1 MGDLIRDTSA
11 IQNKGGD
18 KLAYKRVLR
27 DGSDKN
33 PADSWHDFPFQAKL
47 KHEFKQPEKPVA
59 DRSGN
64 QVATELDD
72 FTIELNVTSL
82 QDDANLEKFLKDEVQ
97 SDYFA
102 IFSNNG
108 KGESGKTKER
118 FYAVTRIESS
128 YSSEEPGRRPEMKI
142 LPQKNE
148 NTVTPAS
155 VPAWAK
161 GAAGNFAVD
170 AEKYYSV
177 VETL

>member
-1 MGDLIRDTSA
+1 MSDLVRDSSA
-11 IQNKGGD
+11 IQSKGGD
-18 KLAYKRVLR
+18 KLAYKRVMA

-33 PADSWHDFPFQAKL
+33 PADSWHDFPFQTKL
-47 KHEFKQPEKPVA
+47 KHEFKQPEKPVT

-72 FTIELNVTSL
+72 FTIGLTLTSL
-82 QDDANLEKFLKDEVQ
+82 QDDSNLEKFLKDEVQ
-97 SDYFA
+97 NDYFA

-118 FYAVTRIESS
+118 FYAITKIERS
-128 YSSEEPGRRPEMKI
+128 YSSEEPGRRPEVKI
-142 LPQKNE
+142 FLQKNE
-148 NTVTPAS
+148 NAVTPLS

-161 GAAGNFAVD
+161 GGANDFSVS

-177 VETL
+177 VETA